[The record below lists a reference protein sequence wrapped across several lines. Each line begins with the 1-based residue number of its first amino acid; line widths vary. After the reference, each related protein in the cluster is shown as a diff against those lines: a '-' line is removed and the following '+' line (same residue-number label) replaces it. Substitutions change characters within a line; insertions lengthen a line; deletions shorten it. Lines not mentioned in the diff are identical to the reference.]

1 MLISESKRFIF
12 VHVQKTAGSSL
23 RDLLSPYALKP
34 DHGWPSRMLS
44 DLNLQCEWRR
54 RFFRTHANLRT
65 AEARLPTNIYHGF
78 RKVAFV
84 RNPWER
90 LLSWYSYVQLT
101 PSHSDYRI
109 GEPFEDFVRRFIAKP
124 RRSQWWMI
132 QNTAGN
138 MGLDF
143 VGHFENLLDD
153 TAAMCRL
160 LDIPLTAI
168 PHHKRLITKDY
179 RSAYSDRL
187 AEQVGNAWQDE
198 IEYFGY
204 HFRAP

>member
-1 MLISESKRFIF
+1 MLISESKCFIF

-23 RDLLSPYALKP
+23 RDLLSPYTLKP
-34 DHGWPSRMLS
+34 DHGRLSRVLS
-44 DLNLQCEWRR
+44 ELNLQRDWR
-54 RFFRTHANLRT
+54 
-65 AEARLPTNIYHGF
+65 
-78 RKVAFV
+78 
-84 RNPWER
+84 
-90 LLSWYSYVQLT
+90 
-101 PSHSDYRI
+101 
-109 GEPFEDFVRRFIAKP
+109 RRFIAKR

-132 QNTAGN
+132 WNAAGD

-143 VGHFENLLDD
+143 VGRFENLLDD

-160 LDIPLTAI
+160 LDIPVTAI

>member
-23 RDLLSPYALKP
+23 RDLLSPHALKP
-34 DHGWPSRMLS
+34 DHGRLNRVLS
-44 DLNLQCEWRR
+44 DLSLQRDWRR

-65 AEARLPTNIYHGF
+65 AEARLPPEIYRDF
-78 RKVAFV
+78 RKVGFV

-90 LLSWYSYVQLT
+90 LLSWYGYVQNT
-101 PSHSDYRI
+101 PGHADCRA
-109 GEPFEDFVRRFIAKP
+109 GEPFEDFARRFIAKP

-132 QNTAGN
+132 RDASGA

-143 VGHFENLLDD
+143 VGRFENLKDD

-187 AEQVGNAWQDE
+187 AEQVSAAWRAE
-198 IEYFGY
+198 IDHFGY
-204 HFRAP
+204 RF

>member
-23 RDLLSPYALKP
+23 RDLLSPHALKP
-34 DHGWPSRMLS
+34 DHGRLSRVLS
-44 DLNLQCEWRR
+44 DLSLQRDWRR

-65 AEARLPTNIYHGF
+65 AEARLPPEIYRDF
-78 RKVAFV
+78 RKIGFV

-90 LLSWYSYVQLT
+90 LLSWYGYVQNT
-101 PSHSDYRI
+101 PGHADCRS
-109 GEPFEDFVRRFIAKP
+109 GEPFEDFARRFIAKP

-132 QNTAGN
+132 RDASGA

-143 VGHFENLLDD
+143 VGRFENLQDD

-187 AEQVGNAWQDE
+187 AEQVGRAWQVE
-198 IEYFGY
+198 IDYFGY
-204 HFRAP
+204 RF

>member
-23 RDLLSPYALKP
+23 RDLLSPHALKP
-34 DHGWPSRMLS
+34 DHGRLNRVLS
-44 DLNLQCEWRR
+44 DLSLQRDWRR
-54 RFFRTHANLRT
+54 RFFRTHANLRM
-65 AEARLPTNIYHGF
+65 AEARLPPEIYRDF
-78 RKVAFV
+78 RKIGFV

-90 LLSWYSYVQLT
+90 LLSWYGYVQNT
-101 PSHSDYRI
+101 PGHADCRA
-109 GEPFEDFVRRFIAKP
+109 GEPFEDFARRFIAKP

-132 QNTAGN
+132 RDASGA

-143 VGHFENLLDD
+143 VGRFENLQDD
-153 TAAMCRL
+153 IAAMCRL

-179 RSAYSDRL
+179 RGAYGDGL
-187 AEQVGNAWQDE
+187 AELVGKAWRTE
-198 IEYFGY
+198 IDYFGY
-204 HFRAP
+204 RF

>member
-23 RDLLSPYALKP
+23 RDLLSPHALKP
-34 DHGWPSRMLS
+34 DHGRLNRVLS
-44 DLNLQCEWRR
+44 DLGLQRDWRR

-65 AEARLPTNIYHGF
+65 AEARLPPEIYRDF
-78 RKVAFV
+78 RKVGFV

-90 LLSWYSYVQLT
+90 LLSWYGYVQNT
-101 PSHSDYRI
+101 PGHADCRA
-109 GEPFEDFVRRFIAKP
+109 GEPFEDFARRFIAKT

-132 QNTAGN
+132 RDASGA

-143 VGHFENLLDD
+143 VGRFENLQDD
-153 TAAMCRL
+153 TAEMCRL

-168 PHHKRLITKDY
+168 PHRKRQISKDY
-179 RSAYSDRL
+179 RSAYSEQL
-187 AEQVGNAWQDE
+187 AEQVGKAWQAEVDH
-198 IEYFGY
+198 FGY
-204 HFRAP
+204 RF